1 MQFTTSITP
10 DGEIYVNS
18 GTVIDVSGATST
30 YFSVGSGVVFE
41 TYTPTPIRVGI
52 RYSPAFVGGTGT
64 SMETTGSVSGT
75 LAPIGYFRQ
84 TARYEW
90 QDKYGNTITFDPATG
105 DADLSDANDVIA
117 TFSDPSATIA
127 PVGTFTATVYGED
140 TYNAGSSFT
149 LTNSY
154 EGGANPAT
162 TATLSTSYNGK
173 LNGSYTPSANWG
185 EWESDYIEADSA
197 TFAPLGLFKI
207 QQADDGSVTLSDNT
221 GIVANGDGA
230 SRIRPEGP
238 MTPTAYGSELYFDN
252 QPTTMYVRMP
262 FVNPI
267 AGYVWVELE
276 LSSGSLV
283 GATGPFF
290 GSSLPANSSTLE
302 VVPVAYSDGNGN
314 LEQIHEGPI
323 FWR

>member
-1 MQFTTSITP
+1 MVTINS
-10 DGEIYVNS
+10 DGEIWVNS
-18 GTVIDVSGATST
+18 GVVIDVSGATST
-30 YFSVGSGVVFE
+30 YYTVGSG
-41 TYTPTPIRVGI
+41 IADDA
-52 RYSPAFVGGTGT
+52 YSPTMAIRIGKSYKQLFVGGNGT
-64 SMETTGSVSGT
+64 SMETTGSITGT

-105 DADLSDANDVIA
+105 DADLSDSNDVIA
-117 TFSDPSATIA
+117 TFSNPSATIA

-140 TYNAGSSFT
+140 TYNGGSSFT
-149 LTNSY
+149 LSGSY
-154 EGGANPAT
+154 EGGGNTIPDLNIRTEFTSQITNEYIKSAT
-162 TATLSTSYNGK
+162 
-173 LNGSYTPSANWG
+173 WG
-185 EWESDYIEADSA
+185 EWESEYVELDSA
-197 TFAPLGLFKI
+197 TFAPFGKFKL
-207 QQADDGSVTLSDNT
+207 T
-221 GIVANGDGA
+221 VANDGQITISDSVDDIA
-230 SRIRPEGP
+230 SGTGP
-238 MTPTAYGSELYFDN
+238 SKIDPTTSTLTATSYGSENYFGGSF
-252 QPTTMYVRMP
+252 PVIYVYRS
-262 FVNPI
+262 FIIPI

-290 GSSLPANSSTLE
+290 GASLPANSSTLE